1 MIRAGA
7 ILLAM
12 LAMMRPAAAE
22 TVQLYAA
29 GSLKGALTDIAK
41 AYDASTGN
49 KVEAK
54 YGPSGLLKKEIA
66 GGAKADVFA
75 SANMEHPQALHDEKK
90 SGPVI
95 RFARNKLCA
104 LVRPGLA
111 VDSAGLL
118 KHMLDPSVKL
128 GTSTPKAD
136 PSGDYACEVFRKADA
151 ITPGAQAVLE
161 KKALQ
166 LTGGAASATPPSGR
180 AVYGWHVSEGRADI
194 FLTYC
199 TNALAAQKEDPR
211 QQIVALPD
219 NLTVGADYGL
229 TVMLGASSS
238 AQQFAEFIMSSQ
250 GQQILAGHGFGAGR
264 RYNQEDVA

>member
-1 MIRAGA
+1 
-7 ILLAM
+7 
-12 LAMMRPAAAE
+12 MMRASAIILAVIAMTGPAASE
-22 TVQLYAA
+22 TVQLHAA
-29 GSLKGALTDIAK
+29 GSLKGALTDVAK
-41 AYDASTGN
+41 AYEASTGS

-54 YGPSGLLKKEIA
+54 YGPSGLLKNEIT
-66 GGAKADVFA
+66 GGARADVFA

-111 VDSAGLL
+111 LDSASLL
-118 KHMLDPSVKL
+118 KHMLDPNVKL

-136 PSGDYACEVFRKADA
+136 PSGDYAFEVFRKADA
-151 ITPGAQAVLE
+151 IKPGAQALLE

-166 LTGGAASATPPSGR
+166 LTGGAVSATPPSGHT
-180 AVYGWHVSEGRADI
+180 AYGWHVAEGRADI

-199 TNALAAQKEDPR
+199 TNALAAQKEDSQ
-211 QQIVALPD
+211 QQIVPLPD
-219 NLTVGADYGL
+219 SLAVGADYGL

-238 AQQFAEFIMSSQ
+238 AQQLVEFIMSSQ
-250 GQQILAGHGFGAGR
+250 GQQILVSHGFTAGR
-264 RYNQEDVA
+264 